1 MSTNKDTPLAF
12 AARDLL
18 RERTEAFFACLE
30 EAPLTFD
37 VEAIHDLR
45 VASRRLRA
53 GLQLFAPCYPSADI
67 RRLRKDVRRLTR
79 ELGELRN
86 LDEALLFFERT
97 AGELEGPGRELA
109 EIIAEDFR
117 RRQAEERER
126 VEPILRDLQGGSLRR
141 RMLDTASH
149 PFLLQPPEGSIDPL
163 TPLAGFARDALDEA
177 LTPVSELVS
186 TARDEAQSQAQHNLR
201 VAVKKFRYRVEL
213 LAPALG
219 EAAGEI
225 RSALKQY
232 QEVLGKMHDLDVF
245 AEEASGAAADPGLP
259 ALLERIGTLR
269 RERFQQ
275 FEHLLATHPFE
286 GIGSRIRE
294 AL

>member
-1 MSTNKDTPLAF
+1 MALEKHTPLAF

-18 RERTEAFFACLE
+18 RERAETFFACLA

-37 VEAIHDLR
+37 AEAIHDLR

-67 RRLRKDVRRLTR
+67 RRLRKEVRRLTR
-79 ELGELRN
+79 ELGELRDI
-86 LDEALLFFERT
+86 DETLLFFERT
-97 AGELEGPGRELA
+97 AGELEGSGRELA
-109 EIIAEDFR
+109 ERLAEDFR
-117 RRQAEERER
+117 RRQEEERER
-126 VEPILRDLQGGSLRR
+126 VEPLLRDLHGGSLRG
-141 RMLDTASH
+141 RMLSTASH

-163 TPLAGFARDALDEA
+163 TPLAEFAREALDDALS
-177 LTPVSELVS
+177 PIPELVS
-186 TARDEAQSQAQHNLR
+186 TARNEAQAQAQHNLR
-201 VAVKKFRYRVEL
+201 IAVKKFRYRVEL
-213 LAPALG
+213 LVPALG

-225 RSALKQY
+225 RSVLKEY

-245 AEEASGAAADPGLP
+245 AEEASGNEADPGLP

-275 FEHLLATHPFE
+275 FEDLLANVPFE
-286 GIGSRIRE
+286 AIGNRIRE
-294 AL
+294 VL